1 MLQRKGILS
10 MDRRKRKAF
19 HTTRAMII
27 GILGLVLLIG
37 AMVYAWSTNRPD
49 IKEGSK
55 SITVQVVDDKG
66 EITTYTHKTDAFFLM
81 QALEEI
87 DGLMIEGDE
96 GDYGL
101 YIKSINGLRAVYEL
115 DNAYWGIYVNGEYA
129 TQGVDTQPVADGDT
143 FKLSYEPA

>member
-1 MLQRKGILS
+1 
-10 MDRRKRKAF
+10 MDRRKRKTF

-27 GILGLVLLIG
+27 GLIGLALLIG
-37 AMVYAWSTNRPD
+37 AMLYAWTTNRPD

-55 SITVQVVDDKG
+55 SITVQIVDDKG
-66 EITTYTHKTDAFFLM
+66 ETTTYTHKTDAFFLM

-87 DGLMIEGDE
+87 DGLKIEGDE
-96 GDYGL
+96 GDYGM

-115 DNAYWGIYVNGEYA
+115 DTAYWGIYVNGEYA
-129 TQGVDTQPVADGDT
+129 THGVDTQPVTDGDT